1 MRTMPEDL
9 QAFARETLARLVA
22 VPSIAAQG
30 KGIREAAELVRAL
43 LVEQGFTAEVHATE
57 GSPVVFAQRTA
68 PAGPTVL
75 FYNHYDVQPPE
86 PLEAWASDPFV
97 LTERDGALYGRGAAD
112 DKGELVSRLCA
123 LRWFEREHGE
133 LPFTAKFL
141 VEGEEEIGSLHL
153 ADYVA
158 RERARLNADG
168 CVWEFGGVD
177 ADERPSTY
185 LGLKGILTLEL
196 SVRTADRDLHS
207 SFGAVVENAAQRMA
221 AALASLFDENGR
233 VAVEGFYDA
242 VVDPGDELRALVDGL
257 PDEEGRLAALFG
269 IARFAGGVTGTSFR
283 RQLYLAPAL
292 NINGVHSGYGGAGAK
307 TIVPCEAVAKLDA
320 RLVPDQDPHEVLA
333 QIERHLRARGFA
345 DVEVRVLEH
354 LERPARGVRDHP
366 FVDAAVQALREVYG
380 REPAVQPNT
389 PSSGPMHPFVEEL
402 GIPVVGMGCGYP
414 GSRIH
419 APNEHM
425 RWADFERG
433 TEATLRMLEIW
444 AAAATG

>member
-1 MRTMPEDL
+1 MRSMPEDL
-9 QAFARETLARLVA
+9 QGFARETLARLVA
-22 VPSIAAQG
+22 IPSIAAQG
-30 KGIREAAELVRAL
+30 KGIREAAELVREL
-43 LVEQGFTAEVHATE
+43 LDEQGFATELHPTE
-57 GSPVVFAQRTA
+57 GSPVVFGQRA
-68 PAGPTVL
+68 AAAGPTVL

-86 PLEAWASDPFV
+86 PLDAWDSDPFV
-97 LTERDGALYGRGAAD
+97 LSERDGALYGRGAAD

-123 LRWFEREHGE
+123 LRWFELEHGD
-133 LPFTAKFL
+133 LPFTAKFV

-153 ADYVA
+153 ADYVE
-158 RERARLNADG
+158 RERSRLSADG

-196 SVRTADRDLHS
+196 TVRTADRDLHS
-207 SFGAVVENAAQRMA
+207 SFGAVVENAAQRIT
-221 AALASLFDENGR
+221 AALASLFDANGR
-233 VAVEGFYDA
+233 VAVDGFYDA
-242 VVDPGDELRALVDGL
+242 VVDPGDELRGLVDRL
-257 PDEEGRLAALFG
+257 PDEEARLGALFG
-269 IARFAGGVTGTSFR
+269 IERFAGGVTGTDFR

-320 RLVPDQDPHEVLA
+320 RLVPDQDPLEVLR
-333 QIERHLRARGFA
+333 QIERHLAARGFA

-389 PSSGPMHPFVEEL
+389 PSSGPMHPFIEHL

-419 APNEHM
+419 APNEHL
-425 RWADFERG
+425 RWVDFQRG
-433 TEATLRMLEIW
+433 TEATLRMLELFVL
-444 AAAATG
+444 GR